1 MGRPLNL
8 GLSLQMVVP
17 EVTQTVKVEQ
27 RLESKGYLIPRLSSF
42 HPSLVGKKFYSGCLH
57 FLLQPPLHPGSYN
70 RASGPTALE
79 GSWGL

>member
-1 MGRPLNL
+1 MNL

-57 FLLQPPLHPGSYN
+57 FLL
-70 RASGPTALE
+70 
-79 GSWGL
+79 